1 MKGTKYMKIFKIIDE
16 ENDLLSG
23 VLLYYEKSRT
33 AIIEL
38 PEYLDEWN
46 APLLFTGYIKKK
58 IYTIPRDMS
67 FCWIKERVIPSGR
80 QNIGDILN
88 THHLKSYDEMQFLE
102 ISDGRCSQDSLY
114 IRKTDE
120 VPMFVEERQHRN
132 LKECVIVG
140 NGRLLCFFY
149 DGCVKKVDIAT
160 LDNVDADDIAKV
172 IRHKGLYESGQIGVG
187 GYYITFNNSIDIPA
201 WALYG
206 AKETLPLTLE
216 DFKKFTQKNMLD
228 TTEVCNTLECS
239 RQNISYIVKKKH
251 ILPIKESVRGNLYD
265 KCEILRYKW

>member
-120 VPMFVEERQHRN
+120 VPMFVEERQQRN

-172 IRHKGLYESGQIGVG
+172 IRHKGLYESGQIGLVD
-187 GYYITFNNSIDIPA
+187 IILHSTIPSTFRHGH
-201 WALYG
+201 YMG
-206 AKETLPLTLE
+206 R
-216 DFKKFTQKNMLD
+216 KKRCHLH
-228 TTEVCNTLECS
+228 LRIS
-239 RQNISYIVKKKH
+239 RNLLKKICWIQRKYA
-251 ILPIKESVRGNLYD
+251 ILWNVAD
-265 KCEILRYKW
+265 KIFLI

>member
-102 ISDGRCSQDSLY
+102 IFLFLL
-114 IRKTDE
+114 E
-120 VPMFVEERQHRN
+120 VIE
-132 LKECVIVG
+132 LKME
-140 NGRLLCFFY
+140 
-149 DGCVKKVDIAT
+149 K
-160 LDNVDADDIAKV
+160 
-172 IRHKGLYESGQIGVG
+172 
-187 GYYITFNNSIDIPA
+187 
-201 WALYG
+201 
-206 AKETLPLTLE
+206 
-216 DFKKFTQKNMLD
+216 
-228 TTEVCNTLECS
+228 
-239 RQNISYIVKKKH
+239 
-251 ILPIKESVRGNLYD
+251 
-265 KCEILRYKW
+265 